1 MGGRPTH
8 PRLEVDHDRSRDIV
22 LIVGLVEEDILPVAL
37 RILLR
42 PVFEVAGG
50 RDAVFGAEF
59 LPELRVSTS
68 GTSL

>member
-1 MGGRPTH
+1 
-8 PRLEVDHDRSRDIV
+8 V